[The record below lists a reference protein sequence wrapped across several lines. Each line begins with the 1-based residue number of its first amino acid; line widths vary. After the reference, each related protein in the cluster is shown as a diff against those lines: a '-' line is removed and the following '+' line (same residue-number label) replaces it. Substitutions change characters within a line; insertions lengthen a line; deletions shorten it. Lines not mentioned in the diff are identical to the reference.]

1 MSFWFTKASR
11 KGLAKKLRNCLE
23 EIQAG
28 EKNKTFAELLKIVES
43 INETLNQEEFNRE
56 DLPHILNGKLYR
68 DETIANLINIMPFI
82 DQPTLN
88 AVSTLFQT
96 TIKMFPQE
104 SLAQYL
110 IKRPDSLSTL
120 LSYFE
125 QQQNVSTTAHI
136 IIRACAIIPEF
147 ITTLFEN
154 GVVGSF
160 VKYLSGDNFD
170 RLSTAFSTYE
180 TLLMAHPEITAKYFT
195 SSWQIFA
202 IQFKQLMSSP
212 NYVVQ
217 LTFLPI
223 LFRFITNEN
232 CKTIFFRFL
241 EDNENLQFIMLM
253 LNHNSKKIQAH
264 AYSILKLFVL
274 NPRKTPSV
282 INTLK
287 MNKSRLV
294 MFLKDFKIDDDD
306 GDMDNEK
313 KAVISTILEL
323 R

>member
-11 KGLAKKLRNCLE
+11 KGLAKKLRICLE

-28 EKNKTFAELLKIVES
+28 ERNKKFSELLKIIES

-68 DETIANLINIMPFI
+68 DETITNLINVMPFL

-96 TIKMFPQE
+96 TIKMFNQE
-104 SLAQYL
+104 SLPQYL
-110 IKRPDSLSTL
+110 MKRPETLSTL
-120 LSYFE
+120 LSYFD
-125 QQQNVSTTAHI
+125 QTNVSTTAHI
-136 IIRACAIIPEF
+136 VIRACAAVPEF
-147 ITTLFEN
+147 TTTLFEN

-160 VKYLSGDNFD
+160 VKYLSGDDFD
-170 RLSTAFSTYE
+170 RLSTAFATYE
-180 TLLMAHPEITAKYFT
+180 TLLMSHPEITAKYFT
-195 SSWQIFA
+195 TGWQIFA

-241 EDNENLQFIMLM
+241 EDNENLQFIMIM

-287 MNKSRLV
+287 MNKSKLV
-294 MFLKDFKIDDDD
+294 KFLKDFKYDDDD
-306 GDMDNEK
+306 SEMENEK
-313 KAVISTILEL
+313 QAVISTILEL